1 MSLVR
6 TVVLALAALL
16 AATGTHAQIA
26 FRGAAS
32 AATDSIAHVGTGA
45 AATDDGGCPRNVSP
59 AMPAGLAGDV
69 LVALVNSREDGATI
83 AATAAWT
90 RAYAATYGGGNE
102 LQAYVYTKVAT
113 GTNTAADPLTVTQ
126 SGSCGSLAAQVSRF
140 RGVDPTQPLETSP
153 IPAANDVQQNSGNLD
168 TGTQTTTLD
177 GSMLLVAGFIN
188 DDRTVAEGAGWS
200 ESFDSPINLNR
211 DLGVSLHYMPQVS
224 AGPASVSN
232 WDLSGGGND
241 ENFGVIFA
249 LRPAGLRVPVPGGT
263 LANDVMI
270 ASIAARPCSGASGG
284 ACTTTITPPAG
295 WTPVNSFDQTTGG
308 GTGGFGNVLYVYRRV
323 ASAAEP
329 ADYTWRFGG
338 TPVNNGAVG
347 GITSFSGVD
356 TTNPIVADAGQVTP
370 LAPAHTAP
378 SIDTGIES
386 DTMLVGSFAANSSAT
401 WTPPGGMTE
410 ALDVASLPVPDALG
424 LSFEVAYEL
433 RAAAGA
439 TGTRAAAQ
447 SSPPADDT
455 GAAHLLALRP
465 AVHHYAIAVLSAT
478 VANCDYAEV
487 TITAHGAGHLAVNPP
502 LGRIVTLSVS
512 AGAATAAW
520 QAPAVSGLGA
530 WTPTG
535 ATATYA
541 WPGTESAFTVR
552 LRQSAVLSLTV
563 NANDTFVS
571 EDATEDTAISFV
583 NSAFRISD
591 GANAARAIGNQ
602 IAAKPSNTGVGT
614 QSLFLQAIETTP
626 TGACT
631 SVFPSGAEVDINV
644 GAQCN
649 SPAACTQNV
658 TLTTTS
664 GTGSPAGNFVP
675 AGAGTYPATIR
686 FRFTTASAEAPFFFS
701 YADAGQITLQFR
713 HITAAPAVTI
723 AGTSNAFVTRPFG
736 LAFRG
741 ADAGTAIQHGTLPT
755 STLLAAA
762 GDNFTMTLAAYRW
775 ASVEDDGTGKPV
787 PGTDITD
794 NGLTPN
800 FASSTSVSATG
811 NLPGVAAGALARGV
825 GCAGAPT
832 IAAGSW
838 VGGAATL
845 ADWCYS
851 ETGNVFL
858 SASAAD
864 YFGIAGF
871 SVGGDSG
878 LDASGAAGG
887 YVGRFKPK
895 HFAVI
900 GVPTLTNRAALACAS
915 TFTYLN
921 EGLSLGFT
929 LEARNAQNVLTQNYT
944 GAYAKLDLSTAANV
958 GIGARSGA
966 TILTARVDNAL
977 APGGS
982 FTNGVANLTTVT
994 GLRRASPDAPDGPY
1008 VATQFGIA
1016 PNDND
1021 PNAATGVQMQ
1031 SFDLDA
1037 DGGIPGNDHFAV
1049 APTTELRYGRLRLQN
1064 AYGPVSQALPIA
1076 LEAQHW
1082 NGGAFVANAQDDC
1095 TSLARANIAL
1105 SFTGAIAACDT
1116 FVQQASI
1123 ALAAGSAT
1131 LTLSAP
1137 GAGNTGTVLLAPQLG
1152 SAAGT
1157 YCPAAPGGT
1166 AAATASPAAYL
1177 LGRWDDAA
1185 NPDADGNTAYD
1196 DKPAGQAGF
1205 GLYGSQPKNFIFF
1218 RENY

>member
-1 MSLVR
+1 MSLLR
-6 TVVLALAALL
+6 TILFALAALL
-16 AATGTHAQIA
+16 AAAGAHAQIA

-32 AATDSIAHVGTGA
+32 ATTDSIAHIGSGA
-45 AATDDGGCPRNVSP
+45 AATDDAGCPRIVSP
-59 AMPAGLAGDV
+59 AMPGGLAGDV
-69 LVALVNSREDGATI
+69 LVALVNSREDSATI

-90 RAYAATYGGGNE
+90 LAYSATYGGGNE
-102 LQAYVYTKVAT
+102 LQAYIYFKVAT

-140 RGVDPTQPLETSP
+140 RGVDPVQPLETSP
-153 IPAANDVQQNSGNLD
+153 IPAGNVAQQNSGNLD
-168 TGTQTTTLD
+168 TGTQMTTLD

-188 DDRTVAEGAGWS
+188 NNRTVTEGAGWS
-200 ESFDSPINLNR
+200 QSFDSSLNLNR
-211 DLGVSLHYMPQVS
+211 DLGMSLHYLQQVT
-224 AGPASVSN
+224 AGAASISN

-249 LRPAGLRVPVPGGT
+249 LRPAGLRIPVPAGT

-270 ASIAARPCSGASGG
+270 ASIAARPCSGTGGG
-284 ACTTTITPPAG
+284 ACTTAITPPLG
-295 WTPVNSFDQTTGG
+295 WTPVNSFEQTTGG
-308 GTGGFGNVLYVYRRV
+308 GTGGFGNVLYLYRRV
-323 ASAAEP
+323 ASGAEP
-329 ADYTWRFGG
+329 ADYTWRLGG

-347 GITSFSGVD
+347 GILSFSGVD
-356 TTNPIVADAGQVTP
+356 TTNPIVADAGQTTP
-370 LAPAHTAP
+370 SATSHSAP
-378 SIDTGIES
+378 SIDTGAETS
-386 DTMLVGSFAANSSAT
+386 TMLVATHAASSSTT
-401 WTPPGGMTE
+401 WTSVEGMTE
-410 ALDVASLPVPDALG
+410 AVDGASLPVPDGLG
-424 LSFEVAYEL
+424 IAMAVYYQAQAVA
-433 RAAAGA
+433 GP
-439 TGTRAAAQ
+439 TGTRTAQYSSAAA
-447 SSPPADDT
+447 ADT

-465 AVHHYAIAVLSAT
+465 SVHHYAISVFSAT

-487 TITAHGAGHLAVNPP
+487 TITAHSAGHVAVNPP
-502 LGRIVTLSVS
+502 VGRIVTLSVS
-512 AGAATAAW
+512 AGVATAAW
-520 QAPAVSGLGA
+520 QTPAVSGTGV
-530 WTPTG
+530 WTPAG

-541 WPGTESAFTVR
+541 WPGAESSFTVR

-571 EDATEDTAISFV
+571 EDATEDPAISFI

-591 GANAARAIGNQ
+591 GANAPLAIGSQ

-614 QSLFLQAIETTP
+614 QPLFLQAVETTP
-626 TGACT
+626 TGTCT
-631 SVFPSGAEVDINV
+631 SIFPSGAEVDIGV

-649 SPAACTQNV
+649 NPAACSQNV

-664 GTGSPAGNFVP
+664 GTGTPTGNFVP

-686 FRFTTASAEAPFFFS
+686 FRFSTANAEAPFFFS
-701 YADAGQITLQFR
+701 YADAGQITLQFQ
-713 HITAAPAVTI
+713 HVTAAPAVTI

-736 LAFRG
+736 FAFRG
-741 ADAGTAIQHGTLPT
+741 ADAATAIQHGTLPT
-755 STLLAAA
+755 SPVLAAA

-775 ASVEDDGTGKPV
+775 AAAEDDGTGNPLA
-787 PGTDITD
+787 GADLTD

-800 FASSTSVSATG
+800 FASSTAVSVTG
-811 NLPGVAAGALARGV
+811 NLPGVAAGALSRGA
-825 GCAGAPT
+825 GCAGAAT

-838 VGGAATL
+838 SGGAATV

-851 ETGNVFL
+851 EAGNVL
-858 SASAAD
+858 LDASAAN
-864 YFGIAGF
+864 YISAGIT
-871 SVGGDSG
+871 VMGDSG
-878 LDASGAAGG
+878 LDGTGAAGG

-895 HFAVI
+895 HFVVTGA
-900 GVPTLTNRAALACAS
+900 PTLTNRAALACVS
-915 TFTYLN
+915 TFTYMN
-921 EGLSLGFT
+921 EGLQLGFT

-944 GAYAKLDLSTAANV
+944 GAYAKLNLASMTNL

-966 TILTARVDNAL
+966 TILTPRVDNAL

-982 FTNGVANLTTVT
+982 FANGVASLTAVT
-994 GLRRASPDAPDGPY
+994 GIRRASPDAPDGPY
-1008 VATQFGIA
+1008 AATQFAIA

-1037 DGGIPGNDHFAV
+1037 DGGIPGNDHFAI
-1049 APTTELRYGRLRLQN
+1049 APATELRYGRLRLQN

-1076 LEAQHW
+1076 LEAQYW
-1082 NGGAFVANAQDDC
+1082 NGGGFVANAQDDC

-1123 ALAAGSAT
+1123 AFAAGSAT
-1131 LTLSAP
+1131 LTLSPP
-1137 GAGNTGTVLLAPQLG
+1137 GAGNSGTVLLTPQLG
-1152 SAAGT
+1152 TAAGS
-1157 YCPAAPGGT
+1157 YCPAVPGGT
-1166 AAATASPAAYL
+1166 AASTASPAAYL

-1185 NPDADGNTAYD
+1185 NPDADGSTSYD
-1196 DKPAGQAGF
+1196 DPPAGQAGF